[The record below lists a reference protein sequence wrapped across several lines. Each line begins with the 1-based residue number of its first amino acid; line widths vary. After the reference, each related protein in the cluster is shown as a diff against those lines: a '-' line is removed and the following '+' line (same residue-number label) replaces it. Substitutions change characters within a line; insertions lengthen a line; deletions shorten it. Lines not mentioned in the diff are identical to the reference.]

1 MAFIPLI
8 YGLSVTTPIGIN
20 LVPDFLLDD
29 FENRFYTN
37 TFRTAGAWFLVVY
50 ILYTF
55 RTAGAD
61 I

>member
-1 MAFIPLI
+1 M
-8 YGLSVTTPIGIN
+8 TPIGIN